1 MFTQNTNDACVQA
14 RGRTENRHTNVM
26 PTTNRRSF
34 VKVLL
39 SNMSCFHITSLI
51 EQCET
56 RRLKYPSLQ
65 SVTKR
70 SMKQQQGPPPPQPS
84 SMAPIG
90 CSRYVPALAFMIRPC
105 DGIAFLHAT
114 LIRGLAPMAASNMQ
128 LQAPSLQSFDTVLR
142 NGCAHCG

>member
-1 MFTQNTNDACVQA
+1 MQA

-26 PTTNRRSF
+26 PTTNQISF

-39 SNMSCFHITSLI
+39 SNMSCFHMPSPI

-56 RRLKYPSLQ
+56 RMRKSPSLQ

-84 SMAPIG
+84 SMASVG
-90 CSRYVPALAFMIRPC
+90 CSRYVPALAFMIMPC
-105 DGIAFLHAT
+105 DGTAFLHAT
-114 LIRGLAPMAASNMQ
+114 LIKGLSPMAASSMQ
-128 LQAPSLQSFDTVLR
+128 LQAPPLQNFDTVLR
-142 NGCAHCG
+142 NGCANCG